1 MAVKKEKGVN
11 NSEIVLQASPY
22 FIITIFFGILKWSS
36 LQMGNIALKFLHEVD
51 SRLTI
56 YLQRD
61 LYYKT
66 F

>member
-1 MAVKKEKGVN
+1 
-11 NSEIVLQASPY
+11 
-22 FIITIFFGILKWSS
+22 
-36 LQMGNIALKFLHEVD
+36 MGNIALQFLHEVD